1 LQQKKVTF
9 AHFLFTG
16 KSVALMR
23 TTVHKSHTQAISA
36 AGLLITLGIIY
47 GDIGTSPLYVMKAIV
62 GGASSITPQFIMGG
76 LSCIFWTLTL
86 QTTVKYIII
95 TLRADNNGEGGIL
108 SLFALIRKRAK
119 WAYIFAI
126 IGGSTL
132 LADGVITPS
141 ITIVS
146 AVEGLAIVNPRIP
159 VIPIVMVIIT
169 GLFFVQKFGTKAV
182 GESFGPIMFIWFA
195 MLAVLGFT
203 QIIKSPMILKA
214 IDPNYAYIFLTKYP
228 QGFLLMGAVFLC
240 TTGAEALYS
249 DLGHCGLKNIRITW
263 VYVKIS
269 LLLNYFGQGAWII
282 KNSDSIYEWTNPFF
296 AIMPHWFLIIGV
308 LISTAAA
315 IIASQA
321 LISGSYTLIS
331 EAISLNFWP
340 KIKINYPTNIKGQ
353 MYISSINWM
362 LYFSCLFV
370 VLFFQRS
377 SNMEAAYGLSITITM
392 LMTTSLLSIYLYY
405 KKIPI
410 YVIIVFLMVYLS
422 IEGSFLVANLNK
434 FMHGGWFT
442 ILLGGFLFMIM
453 YVWHS
458 GRRIKNSFIEF
469 LQIEKYAEV
478 IKDLSKDK
486 TVPKYA
492 TNLVFLTK
500 ANKGTDIESKIIY
513 SILNKHPKRADL
525 YWLLHVDI
533 LDEPHVLEYKIS
545 HIIPGTIIKVDFKI
559 GFKVQPRVNLF
570 FRQVL
575 EELSHNQ
582 EIDML
587 SRYESLR
594 KHYVSADFRFVVI
607 DRIQNYDFDFPPRE
621 QFVMD
626 LYAIFKRFGIT
637 EVRAL
642 GLDTS
647 NVTVETVPLYVDR
660 EIPILLSRNDQT
672 KRMG

>member
-1 LQQKKVTF
+1 
-9 AHFLFTG
+9 
-16 KSVALMR
+16 MR
-23 TTVHKSHTQAISA
+23 NTSHKSHGQAISA

-62 GGASSITPQFIMGG
+62 GGANSITAPFIMGG

-95 TLRADNNGEGGIL
+95 TLRADNNGEGGIF

-119 WAYIFAI
+119 WAFFFAI

-146 AVEGLAIVNPRIP
+146 AVEGLSNVNPRIP
-159 VIPIVMVIIT
+159 VIPIVIMIIT

-195 MLAVLGFT
+195 MLGVLGFS

-214 IDPNYAYIFLTKYP
+214 IDPHYAYVFLTKYP
-228 QGFLLMGAVFLC
+228 QGFLLLGAVFLC

-263 VYVKIS
+263 VYVKIA
-269 LLLNYFGQGAWII
+269 LLLNYFGQGSWILL
-282 KNSDSIYEWTNPFF
+282 NSDSVTEWTNPFF
-296 AIMPHWFLIIGV
+296 AIMPHWFLIIGIIV
-308 LISTAAA
+308 STAAA

-321 LISGSYTLIS
+321 LISGSFTLIS

-370 VLFFQRS
+370 VLWFQHS

-392 LMTTSLLSIYLYY
+392 LMTTCLLTIYLYY

-410 YVIIVFLMVYLS
+410 YIIIVFFLVYLS
-422 IEGSFLVANLNK
+422 IEGSFLIANLNK

-442 ILLGGFLFMIM
+442 LMLGGILLMIM
-453 YVWHS
+453 YVWFS

-469 LQIEKYAEV
+469 LRIENYVEV
-478 IKDLSKDK
+478 IKELSHDQ

-500 ANKGTDIESKIIY
+500 ANKTTDVESKIIY

-525 YWLLHVDI
+525 YWMLHVDI
-533 LDEPHVLEYKIS
+533 LDEPHVLEYKIT
-545 HIIPGTIIKVDFKI
+545 HIIPEIMIKVDFKI

-575 EELSHNQ
+575 EELSHNN
-582 EIDML
+582 EIDLL
-587 SRYESLR
+587 SRYASLR
-594 KHYVSADFRFVVI
+594 KYHVSADFRFVVI

-621 QFVMD
+621 QFIMD
-626 LYAIFKRFGIT
+626 LYSIFKKFGIS

-647 NVTVETVPLYVDR
+647 NVTVETVPLYVDK
-660 EIPILLSRNDQT
+660 EIPILLARNDLT

>member
-1 LQQKKVTF
+1 M
-9 AHFLFTG
+9 TG
-16 KSVALMR
+16 NI
-23 TTVHKSHTQAISA
+23 HKHHTQAISA

-47 GDIGTSPLYVMKAIV
+47 GDIGTSPLYVMKAII
-62 GGASSITPQFIMGG
+62 GGAQSITTPFIMGG
-76 LSCIFWTLTL
+76 LSLVFWTLTL

-95 TLRADNNGEGGIL
+95 TLRADNNGEGGIF

-119 WAYIFAI
+119 WAFLFAI

-146 AVEGLAIVNPRIP
+146 AIEGLLIINPRIP
-159 VIPIVMVIIT
+159 VIPIVLIIIT
-169 GLFFVQKFGTKAV
+169 ALFFVQKFGTKAV
-182 GESFGPIMFIWFA
+182 GESFGPIMFLWFT
-195 MLAVLGFT
+195 MLGTLGLL
-203 QIIKSPMILKA
+203 QVIKNPMILTA
-214 IDPNYAYIFLTKYP
+214 VDPHYAFDFLTKYP

-263 VYVKIS
+263 IFVKTT
-269 LLLNYFGQGAWII
+269 LLLNYFGQGSWII
-282 KNSDSIYEWTNPFF
+282 SHSDEIYEWTNPFF
-296 AIMPHWFLIIGV
+296 SIMPPWFLIIGII
-308 LISTAAA
+308 ISTAAA

-331 EAISLNFWP
+331 EAIQLNFWP

-362 LYFSCLFV
+362 LYFMCVFV

-392 LMTTSLLSIYLYY
+392 LMTTILLSIYLYY
-405 KKIPI
+405 KKVPV
-410 YVIIVFLMVYLS
+410 YFLVVFLAVYLS
-422 IEGSFLVANLNK
+422 IEGSFLIANLNK

-442 ILLGGFLFMIM
+442 ILVGGLLFLIM
-453 YVWHS
+453 YVWFQ

-469 LQIEKYAEV
+469 LKIDQYAEV
-478 IKDLSKDK
+478 ITDLSHDQS
-486 TVPKYA
+486 VAKYA

-500 ANKGTDIESKIIY
+500 ANKVTDVESKIIY

-533 LDEPHVLEYKIS
+533 LDDPHVLEYKIS
-545 HIIPGTIIKVDFKI
+545 HIIPGIMIKVDFKI

-575 EELSHNQ
+575 EELAQKQ
-582 EIDML
+582 EIDMV

-594 KHYVSADFRFVVI
+594 KHYVTADFRFIVI
-607 DRIQNYDFDFPPRE
+607 DRIQNYDFDFPPKE
-621 QFVMD
+621 QFIMD
-626 LYAIFKRFGIT
+626 LYAIFKKFGIT

-647 NVTVETVPLYVDR
+647 NVMVETVPLYIDK
-660 EIPILLSRNDQT
+660 EIPILLTRNDLT
-672 KRMG
+672 KHQG